1 MAIIDSID
9 NKSAMDILRSL
20 DHQFYLGGSRRA
32 AQLQQA
38 QAGRSPVVQFKIDI
52 GDHTDFDFYATYSN
66 DLLSQLLANGFKEC
80 KWVAN
85 NPRLSYMD
93 DEAITV
99 VEMDAVQV
107 VLRKDALFYRRVFDN
122 IPSEFFYRYLWK
134 SSPLQ
139 PDRAHIRLIMNTL
152 FAVARSTEGE
162 LSVL

>member
-1 MAIIDSID
+1 
-9 NKSAMDILRSL
+9 
-20 DHQFYLGGSRRA
+20 
-32 AQLQQA
+32 
-38 QAGRSPVVQFKIDI
+38 
-52 GDHTDFDFYATYSN
+52 
-66 DLLSQLLANGFKEC
+66 
-80 KWVAN
+80 
-85 NPRLSYMD
+85 MD